1 MILLA
6 KIAAVLALLAALWAG
21 EQYIEGIGA
30 AKQFAVDQQAADE
43 LKREAARVLAS
54 ETAKASAAT
63 QALQD
68 FKTTQEK
75 IDADSQNHIA
85 GLADRLRTAARR
97 DSGAAGPE
105 RLRDPHAASSGCGP
119 GGGGPAAPV
128 AAAAADRAADG
139 AQAPGLLSAELTE
152 LLRGQAREADT
163 INLAYAACRADGQA
177 LRAAPP

>member
-1 MILLA
+1 MTLLI

-30 AKQFAVDQQAADE
+30 AKQLAVDQQAADQ
-43 LKREAARVLAS
+43 LKADAARVLAS
-54 ETAKASAAT
+54 ETKKADAAT

-68 FKTTQEK
+68 FKTNQEK
-75 IDADSQNHIA
+75 IDADSEIHIA
-85 GLADRLRTAARR
+85 GLADRLRRLAAPARP
-97 DSGAAGPE
+97 GGPE
-105 RLRDPHAASSGCGP
+105 RLRDPHASTGGCGP
-119 GGGGPAAPV
+119 GSSGPAAPV
-128 AAAAADRAADG
+128 AAAAADRAADA

-152 LLRGQAREADT
+152 LLRGQAREADA